1 MVKGQHIA
9 LVGLWL
15 LLVVIALAARSY
27 IPIDETRYVTVAWNM
42 WLRGDYLV
50 PYLNDIPY
58 SHKPPLLFWLMN
70 AGWAVFGVNDWW
82 PRLVPSLFAL
92 GSLFLTS
99 ALATRLWPR
108 LPQVAQMAPVVLI
121 GCALWTFFTTATM
134 FDMMVA
140 FFTLLGVLGII
151 GAYQDRSMRGWLL
164 LGLAIGGGL
173 LAKGP
178 TILLQLLPLAV
189 LVSWWGRGGAPNKRY
204 WYGGILLAVLLG
216 ALIALA
222 WAIPAAIRGGEAY
235 GNAIFWGQTAERM
248 VNSFAHRRPFW
259 WYLPL
264 LPLMLFPWLFW
275 ASSWRGLG
283 RCLASPDMG
292 TRFCLAWLMPVFL
305 AFSFV
310 SGKQMHYL
318 LPLFPAFALLL
329 ARSLQTVTTPQFTGW
344 VDKLPAVLVTIALGA
359 LIIYLPVYAQTHPVA
374 PWISQIPV
382 WDGLALIAGTLILLL
397 PVKHLVGEVWKMAF
411 FSAVVVVIAIYYVV
425 LHGSGLAYDI
435 RPIAAQLKTLQDRG
449 IPIAH
454 EGKYPGQYQFLGRL
468 RQEPESVSAND
479 LEQWFAAHPNGKAVV
494 YFNADEPI
502 TGLKYDYMQLYK
514 GDRVVII
521 GKESWPPVV
530 NRHRLTPNNG

>member
-1 MVKGQHIA
+1 MIKGQHIA

-15 LLVVIALAARSY
+15 LLVSIALVARSY

-108 LPQVAQMAPVVLI
+108 LPQVAQIAPVVLI
-121 GCALWTFFTTATM
+121 GCGLWTFFTTATM

-151 GAYQDRSMRGWLL
+151 TAYQDRSMRGWVM

-189 LVSWWGRGGAPNKRY
+189 LVSWWGRGEALNKRY
-204 WYGGILLAVLLG
+204 WYGGIVLAVLIG
-216 ALIALA
+216 AVIALA

-264 LPLMLFPWLFW
+264 LPAMLFPWLFW
-275 ASSWRGLG
+275 ISAWRGLKHTLLN
-283 RCLASPDMG
+283 RDMG
-292 TRFCLAWLMPVFL
+292 IRFCLAWLVPVFV

-329 ARSLQTVTTPQFTGW
+329 ARGLQTVDTTQIIGW
-344 VDKLPAVLVTIALGA
+344 SGKLPVALVTIAVGV
-359 LIIYLPVYAQTHPVA
+359 LIIYLPFYAQTHQVA
-374 PWISQIPV
+374 PWVSVIPM
-382 WDGLALIAGTLILLL
+382 WHGLALIACILILLI
-397 PVKHLVGEVWKMAF
+397 PVRHLVGEVWKMSF
-411 FSAVVVVIAIYYVV
+411 FSAAAVVIAIYYIV
-425 LHGSGLAYDI
+425 LQGAGLAYDI
-435 RPIAAQLKTLQDRG
+435 RPLAAQLKVLQDQG

-468 RQEPESVSAND
+468 HQEPESVSASE
-479 LEQWFAAHPNGKAVV
+479 LESWFAAHPNGKAVV

-502 TGLKYDYMQLYK
+502 AGLKYDYMQLYK

-521 GKESWPPVV
+521 GKEAWPPMV
-530 NRHRLTPNNG
+530 NHRLLRPNNG